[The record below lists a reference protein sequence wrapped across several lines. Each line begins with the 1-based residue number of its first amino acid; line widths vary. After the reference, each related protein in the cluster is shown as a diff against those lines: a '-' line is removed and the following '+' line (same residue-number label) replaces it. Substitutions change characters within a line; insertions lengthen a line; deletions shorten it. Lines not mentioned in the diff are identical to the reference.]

1 MGVMGLGGEAVSLGP
16 GRAGPGQRG
25 RGAGTWLCTAGWMSS
40 EMVTLPCCSRRL
52 TSLEQQMF
60 TELST
65 CPRLYSTKER
75 LSMTSG
81 PPCPPRS
88 RLASFLASITFL
100 GSRSPAMV
108 GSGQWGGVSPE
119 VSRGCSDGLVWPRVQ
134 SDRAWRQTCRERQTV
149 SSFAS
154 SPGRVPGQLPRW
166 GRPQQGQCVIPGL
179 RTSGPYLSR
188 VNQHP
193 SGSSASQAPNSS
205 GERIGVCDT
214 WSWKSV
220 SVLAW
225 ARPGHRASLSAARS
239 KASGGQR
246 EGAQGSDW
254 AGGQDE
260 A

>member
-1 MGVMGLGGEAVSLGP
+1 
-16 GRAGPGQRG
+16 
-25 RGAGTWLCTAGWMSS
+25 
-40 EMVTLPCCSRRL
+40 MVTLPCCSRRL

-149 SSFAS
+149 SSVAS
-154 SPGRVPGQLPRW
+154 CKFPGAGTWPAPQVGPTSAGPGCDPWTQDLWALPLT
-166 GRPQQGQCVIPGL
+166 G
-179 RTSGPYLSR
+179 
-188 VNQHP
+188 
-193 SGSSASQAPNSS
+193 
-205 GERIGVCDT
+205 
-214 WSWKSV
+214 
-220 SVLAW
+220 
-225 ARPGHRASLSAARS
+225 
-239 KASGGQR
+239 
-246 EGAQGSDW
+246 
-254 AGGQDE
+254 
-260 A
+260 